1 MHVSSIE
8 EILSDYKS
16 GHFVILID
24 DQDRENEG
32 DLMLAAEFT
41 DAAKINF
48 MFKEARGL
56 ICLALTS
63 GQIQQLQLPML
74 KSDLHKSSRNHAAFT
89 FSIEASQGVTTGI
102 SAKERAYTI
111 QTAIKKTACAADIV
125 CPGHVFPLMAKDGG
139 VLERAGHTEASI
151 DLAKICKLNE
161 SSIICEVLDD
171 EGEAASHAYLKTF
184 SEKFNIKIGTVA
196 DLIQYRKAAQE
207 IKPEKTPHQ

>member
-1 MHVSSIE
+1 MHISSIE
-8 EILSDYKS
+8 EILSNFKS

-32 DLMLAAEFT
+32 DLMIAAEFV

-48 MFKEARGL
+48 MSKEARGL
-56 ICLALTS
+56 VCLSLTTR
-63 GQIQQLQLPML
+63 QVEQLQLPML
-74 KSDLHKSSRNHAAFT
+74 KSEVHQSSRNHAAFT

-102 SAKERAYTI
+102 SAKERAFTV
-111 QTAIKKTACAADIV
+111 QTAIKKTASAADIV

-161 SSIICEVLDD
+161 SSLICEVLDD
-171 EGEAASHAYLKTF
+171 EGEAASFSYLKFF

-196 DLIQYRKAAQE
+196 DLIQYRKAKKS
-207 IKPEKTPHQ
+207 INPESY